1 MKNFMVCLGL
11 ACITIFYSVSAFAYT
26 LEAPDKFDFIDT
38 QSRYASSDGVNKLA
52 SGICYGPVF
61 EVKNGTTKI
70 GEIGRVCLIGL
81 VDIENASNEVNS
93 GYAISLFNM
102 MGMTF
107 SIAQDP
113 FRNDL
118 MWGVGISLTDLYK
131 QSLK

>member
-1 MKNFMVCLGL
+1 MKKFIFSL
-11 ACITIFYSVSAFAYT
+11 ACGIIFYSVSAFAYT

-52 SGICYGPVF
+52 SGLCYGPFF
-61 EVKNGTTKI
+61 EVKKGTTKV

-81 VDIENASNEVNS
+81 IDIENASNEVNS

-102 MGMTF
+102 MGLTF
-107 SIAQDP
+107 SIAHDP

-118 MWGVGISLTDLYK
+118 LWGASISLIDLYNK
-131 QSLK
+131 SLE